1 MAESKM
7 GLVHGGGEQSLR
19 AGIPIETLWT
29 VGDVARFL
37 RCSTS
42 FVYKRA
48 MAGGLPCVRFG
59 AMVRFDP
66 AIIRALAQGTPGGD
80 PTEED

>member
-7 GLVHGGGEQSLR
+7 GLVHGGAEQASLR
-19 AGIPIETLWT
+19 NPIPIETLWT

-66 AIIRALAQGTPGGD
+66 AIIRALAQGNT
-80 PTEED
+80 PTEEG